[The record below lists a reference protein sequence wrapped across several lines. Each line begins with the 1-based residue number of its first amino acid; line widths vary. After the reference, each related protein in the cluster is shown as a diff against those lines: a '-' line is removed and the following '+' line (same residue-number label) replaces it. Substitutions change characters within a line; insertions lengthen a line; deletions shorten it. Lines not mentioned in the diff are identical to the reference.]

1 MWDLNKVKIN
11 DEFRDDNLFL
21 RFYQISIYL
30 FLVCVYITKQ
40 LLFCFQRL
48 SLHDVNDCRLSTT
61 KTFHPMN
68 FFNIYQQIKT
78 SRGEPNQLSSIFHHS
93 SIFIRLDADF
103 L

>member
-1 MWDLNKVKIN
+1 MMNFEMI
-11 DEFRDDNLFL
+11 
-21 RFYQISIYL
+21 IYFSDFIKL
-30 FLVCVYITKQ
+30 AFIFFGVCIHKKL

-61 KTFHPMN
+61 KTFHPTN